1 MCQDILVILE
11 KDNKDTIIS
20 LEACQLFY
28 AEHVMESIK
37 LFIEEIY
44 CANVE
49 EIESEMKENLKR
61 VFKVTLF
68 VDTVSRKKINCTN
81 TETFANEKL
90 LTKQKML
97 KKDPFALDVVMTLQ
111 TLDQGKTIE
120 FEMMDNLN
128 KKVTSLGIFG
138 SFFAI
143 SVVASIKLYLKLKL
157 GEVSLKNKI

>member
-1 MCQDILVILE
+1 MCQDILAILE

-20 LEACQLFY
+20 PEACQLFY
-28 AEHVMESIK
+28 AQHVMESTK

-49 EIESEMKENLKR
+49 EIESEKRDFKR
-61 VFKVTLF
+61 VFKVSLF

-81 TETFANEKL
+81 IETFDTEKL
-90 LTKQKML
+90 LTKQIML
-97 KKDPFALDVVMTLQ
+97 RKDPFALDVVMTLQ

-120 FEMMDNLN
+120 CEMMDNLN
-128 KKVTSLGIFG
+128 KKDTSLGIFG

-157 GEVSLKNKI
+157 GEVSRKNKI